1 MQSIQKFVHAIY
13 TKIRTNKYAVPI
25 LFLILYKF
33 YLLLLYFINI
43 SFSLKK
49 IVIITEIIYK
59 KTKEYKFF

>member
-1 MQSIQKFVHAIY
+1 
-13 TKIRTNKYAVPI
+13 VPI